1 MRSFHDKNEVGPAK
15 LSLSFEMRTQLQ
27 VLNARSN
34 YNALV
39 LCGFR
44 ACYDDLNYF
53 FNLSYFT
60 FWVFQSI
67 SIQKTKQNYS
77 LNLYSAQP
85 SFIFFSHHQ
94 YQFKR
99 LSFLHHILVGN
110 GKHCTQHILK
120 LFQPFKRLQSEKC
133 SGQQCFPFLT
143 VRVQKETFLSNQ
155 QMHLT

>member
-1 MRSFHDKNEVGPAK
+1 MHLFCVVLEHAMMIWIIFLILAILLFEYFNLFLYKPIVRAK
-15 LSLSFEMRTQLQ
+15 LYFELYKQNKTI
-27 VLNARSN
+27 VLIYTLPNRVS
-34 YNALV
+34 
-39 LCGFR
+39 
-44 ACYDDLNYF
+44 YF
-53 FNLSYFT
+53 FLI
-60 FWVFQSI
+60 I
-67 SIQKTKQNYS
+67 STY
-77 LNLYSAQP
+77 L
-85 SFIFFSHHQ
+85 
-94 YQFKR
+94 KR

>member
-39 LCGFR
+39 LWGFR

-60 FWVFQSI
+60 F
-67 SIQKTKQNYS
+67 
-77 LNLYSAQP
+77 
-85 SFIFFSHHQ
+85 
-94 YQFKR
+94 
-99 LSFLHHILVGN
+99 
-110 GKHCTQHILK
+110 
-120 LFQPFKRLQSEKC
+120 
-133 SGQQCFPFLT
+133 
-143 VRVQKETFLSNQ
+143 
-155 QMHLT
+155 